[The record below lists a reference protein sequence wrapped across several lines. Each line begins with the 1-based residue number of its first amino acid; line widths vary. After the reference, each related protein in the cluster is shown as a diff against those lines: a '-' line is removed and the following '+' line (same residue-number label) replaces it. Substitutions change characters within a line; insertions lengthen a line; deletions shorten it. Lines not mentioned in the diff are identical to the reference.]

1 MLTSNSFTI
10 NLKLMTSKT
19 EIGSCKNPFGPSF
32 PNWEI
37 TGPYQFLPQIIW
49 NIYCPSQI
57 VTPDYLFQKQ
67 KHLKNLARGKLF
79 QQPYLIRSIADSY
92 RFTLNFKIFKWKT
105 EIDSSRSSFHPSIPN
120 WEITGPYQL
129 LLKIIWNTAFLR

>member
-10 NLKLMTSKT
+10 NLKIITSKT
-19 EIGSCKNPFGPSF
+19 KIGSCRSPFFPSF
-32 PNWEI
+32 LNWEI
-37 TGPYQFLPQIIW
+37 TGPYQFLPQIIS
-49 NIYCPSQI
+49 NIYCLSQI
-57 VTPDYLFQKQ
+57 ATPDYLFQKQ

-79 QQPYLIRSIADSY
+79 QQPYLIRGIADFY
-92 RFTLNFKIFKWKT
+92 RFTVTLKIFKWKI
-105 EIDSSRSSFHPSIPN
+105 EIDSCRSSFHPSFPN